1 MAKIV
6 VLAGGDD
13 ATAVSAALDAASLEY
28 EIVEP
33 KPASLLHIVIGMV
46 DDEDEEK
53 DEDKDKKDD
62 KEPKGDKPPKDKA
75 PPADEPPDD
84 SDIAA
89 DASAVEE
96 SLGMIRINGEMVEAF
111 KQNSRDSFLFVP
123 TLVIGAKTSY
133 TLNES
138 SFSFWPS
145 NITNPAQRVL
155 VEHNGRSTSTEVEV
169 RKSTTGKAFLA
180 VGADIADLFVT
191 K

>member
-6 VLAGGDD
+6 VLASGDD
-13 ATAVSAALDAASLEY
+13 ATAASAALDAASIEY
-28 EIVEP
+28 EIVDP
-33 KPASLLHIVIGMV
+33 KPSALLHMVIGMV
-46 DDEDEEK
+46 DDGDE
-53 DEDKDKKDD
+53 D
-62 KEPKGDKPPKDKA
+62 KEPKEPKEPKDDKPPKDEA

-84 SDIAA
+84 SDIAS

-96 SLGMIRINGEMVEAF
+96 SLGSIRINGEMVEAF
-111 KQNSRDSFLFVP
+111 KQNSRDSFLHVP
-123 TLVIGAKTSY
+123 TLVTGAKTSY

-138 SFSFWPS
+138 SFSFWPADT
-145 NITNPAQRVL
+145 TNPAQRVL

-169 RKSTTGKAFLA
+169 RKSKTGKAYLA